1 MPIAYSSPT
10 LIEHR
15 VGKQI
20 CRAQH
25 RLTGHGGW
33 RELIER
39 TESIPEELVG
49 AVPSDWQSAETMT
62 EQVRMLASG
71 ETTSTDLVGAA
82 IERALAS
89 QPTLNAFKLIFEEEA
104 MAAAAEADRMLAA
117 GDRRPLLGVPV
128 AVKDDM
134 DIAGHPTAFGCP
146 GDFAPKA
153 EDGEMARRLK
163 AAGAIVI
170 GKTNTPEIGQWSVT
184 AGPAFGVTRNPWN
197 LEHTP
202 GGSSGG
208 AAAAVAAGVLPA
220 AVGSDGAGS
229 VRIPAS
235 WTNLVGIKPTR
246 GRVSSWP
253 DYEAFNGIA
262 VIGPLARTVGDAA
275 LLLDAITGNHS
286 QERHQLPAPER
297 PFADSALT
305 TPRSLRIALSFKIP
319 FSGVPA
325 KLDAAVRDRVERLAG
340 VLENLGHVVVP
351 TEPSYSFPGLNFL
364 PRSTNGVAGWVD
376 RVPDKSLLD
385 HRTRELTRTGNLLG
399 GPILKAARSYE
410 GILRRRIG
418 KTFREFDAI
427 LMPTT
432 AVPPFEADAING
444 LGAWETDKLIVGG
457 CPYAWTWN
465 ALGWPGVNVPAGFVG
480 ESLPIGAQ
488 LLGQAGSEPLLIS
501 LAAQLEQHERW
512 YEQRPPIFS

>member
-1 MPIAYSSPT
+1 MA
-10 LIEHR
+10 E
-15 VGKQI
+15 
-20 CRAQH
+20 
-25 RLTGHGGW
+25 
-33 RELIER
+33 
-39 TESIPEELVG
+39 
-49 AVPSDWQSAETMT
+49 AVPSDWQPAEGLID
-62 EQVRMLASG
+62 QVRSLAVG
-71 ETTSTDLVGAA
+71 ETTSTALVGAA
-82 IERALAS
+82 IERAIAT

-117 GDRRPLLGVPV
+117 GERRPLLGVPL
-128 AVKDDM
+128 AIKDDM

-146 GDFAPKA
+146 GDFQPRS
-153 EDGEMARRLK
+153 EDGELARRLK
-163 AAGAIVI
+163 AAGAIII
-170 GKTNTPEIGQWSVT
+170 GKTNTPELGQWSVT

-197 LEHTP
+197 LAHTP

-208 AAAAVAAGVLPA
+208 SSAAVAAGVIPA
-220 AVGSDGAGS
+220 AIGSDGAGS

-275 LLLDAITGNHS
+275 VLLDAITGNHES
-286 QERHQLPAPER
+286 ERHQLDAPDR
-297 PFADSALT
+297 PFAESALT
-305 TPRSLRIALSFKIP
+305 TPRKLRIALSFKIP

-325 KLDAAVRDRVERLAG
+325 KLDPAVRGRVERLAG
-340 VLENLGHVVVP
+340 VLENLGHTVVP
-351 TEPSYSFPGLNFL
+351 TEPHYSFPGLNFL
-364 PRSTNGVAGWVD
+364 PRSTNGVARWAD
-376 RVPDKSLLD
+376 RAPDRSLLD
-385 HRTRELTRTGNLLG
+385 HRTNELSRTGNLLG

-418 KTFREFDAI
+418 KTFRDFDVI

-432 AVPPFEADAING
+432 ASPPFEADAING
-444 LGAWETDKLIVGG
+444 LSAWATDKLIVGG

-480 ESLPIGAQ
+480 DGLPVGAQ

-512 YEQRPPIFS
+512 HELRPPHFS